1 VPSLRTIGGAS
12 WLSIALVLAMSW
24 FYFWTAAPEWQPEL
38 IARQDD
44 GYYNLLARG
53 FLRGHLSL
61 DAKADPYLATLK
73 NPWDPGQRGDHGLP
87 DASYFHGRYYLYHG
101 VSPEILLFLPFRIL
115 TGRFVSQTLACP
127 IFATCGL
134 MVSAWL
140 LLAVQRRYF
149 PRAPAPLILA
159 SIVAAG
165 LANMM
170 VVLLRRPSFREVPIT
185 CGYACCMVA
194 LAAIFQALHRRR
206 SACWLA
212 IAGTALGLA
221 VGSRPLYLLACP
233 VVFLP
238 VWWDARAR
246 RLGRACWRDREWRT
260 LVGAAVLPL
269 LLVGLGLALYNYLR
283 FGNPVEFGLRYQFW
297 FEDPAKTQRFAWSF
311 FVYNLRTYWL
321 APAEWSRYFPFV
333 TFIKLPPQP
342 AGFYG
347 AEDPYGILPNLPF
360 ALFALGSPALLGA
373 GRPDAGGR
381 LRVFS
386 LSVAFTAASMS
397 VVMAFFQASLNRYM
411 VDFLPAVV
419 LLACLGLFAVSARP
433 WCRGTS
439 AAALT
444 FTACL
449 LSGYSAGFG
458 VLASLRHNELFRAE
472 HPVLYGRMAHRW
484 NWLSYAYDRWH
495 RTEYGPLEMKVIFP
509 VDRIGTVEPLV
520 ATGHSFLSDYLYV
533 HYLGP
538 DSIQFGLEHTSRA
551 GLLGRPV
558 PAAPGQVHELR
569 IDLGSLYPP
578 ADHPYFDSMPVTEAR
593 QRQNT
598 VRVILD
604 GDVVLDGLLPCY
616 EANGAAPSLGSAGD
630 RSGFGRP
637 FSGQIL
643 AWRRRPDA
651 IMDLRGNGYGAL
663 RLKLIVP
670 PFTGSRS
677 EPLVCTGETGRG
689 DLVYVRYESATR
701 VSFGYDHWGVGGF
714 VSAPCPIDPAAVQSI
729 EIDFGALHPAAPGP
743 PTSEGKRGIPGW
755 VRLSLN
761 GQIVLDREALY
772 YASKPATIAENPIGA
787 STATR
792 AFTGE
797 IVRVERRP

>member
-1 VPSLRTIGGAS
+1 VPTLRTIGRAP
-12 WLSIALVLAMSW
+12 WLPIALVLVISW
-24 FYFWTAAPEWQPEL
+24 FYFWTAVPAWQPEL
-38 IARQDD
+38 IARQDN

-53 FLRGHLSL
+53 ILQGHLFL
-61 DAKADPYLATLK
+61 DAKPDPFLATLA
-73 NPWDPGQRGDHGLP
+73 NPWDPALRGDHGLP
-87 DASYFHGRYYLYHG
+87 DASYFHGRYYLYFG

-115 TGRFVSQTLACP
+115 TGHFVGQSLACP

-134 MVSAWL
+134 MVSVWL

-149 PRAPAPLILA
+149 PLTPALLVLA
-159 SIVAAG
+159 SVAAVG

-194 LAAIFQALHRRR
+194 LAAIFQALHQRR
-206 SACWLA
+206 SACWLVV
-212 IAGTALGLA
+212 AGTALGLA

-238 VWWDARAR
+238 AWWDARSR
-246 RLGRACWRDREWRT
+246 RLGRACWRDPEWRT
-260 LVGAAVLPL
+260 LAWAALLPL
-269 LLVGLGLALYNYLR
+269 LAVGFGLALYNYLR

-311 FVYNLRTYWL
+311 FLYNLRTYWL
-321 APAEWSRYFPFV
+321 APAGWSQYFPFV
-333 TFIKLPPQP
+333 TFIKLPPSP
-342 AGFYG
+342 PGFYG

-360 ALFALGSPALLGA
+360 ALFALGWPALLGC
-373 GRPDAGGR
+373 GRPGTGDR
-381 LRVFS
+381 LRAFS

-397 VVMAFFQASLNRYM
+397 LVMAFFQASLNRYM
-411 VDFLPAVV
+411 VDFLPAVM
-419 LLACLGLFAVSARP
+419 LLAGLGVFAVRAQQ
-433 WCRGTS
+433 WCRG
-439 AAALT
+439 AAAAAIT
-444 FTACL
+444 FTACG

-458 VLASLRHNELFRAE
+458 ILASLRHNELFRTE
-472 HPVLYGRMAHRW
+472 HPVLYARIAHRW
-484 NWLSYAYDRWH
+484 NWVSYEYDRLH
-495 RTEYGPLEMKVIFP
+495 RTEYGPVEMKVIFP

-538 DSIQFGLEHTSRA
+538 ESIQFGLEHTSRA

-558 PAAPGQVHELR
+558 RAARGQVHELR

-578 ADHPYFDSMPVTEAR
+578 ADHPYFDPMPVAEAQ

-598 VRVILD
+598 VRVLLD

-616 EANGAAPSLGSAGD
+616 EAAGPTPSVGSAGD

-643 AWRRRPDA
+643 AWRRMPSANLDV
-651 IMDLRGNGYGAL
+651 RGNGYGPL
-663 RLKLIVP
+663 RLKLILP
-670 PFTGSRS
+670 AFTGPRS

-689 DLVYVRYESATR
+689 DLVYVHYESPTR

-714 VSAPCPIDPAAVQSI
+714 VSSPCTIVPAAVQLI
-729 EIDFGALHPAAPGP
+729 EIDFGALHPAVRGRPSPEASRGLPGHL
-743 PTSEGKRGIPGW
+743 
-755 VRLSLN
+755 RLSLN
-761 GQIVLDREALY
+761 AQTVLDREALY
-772 YASKPATIAENPIGA
+772 YASAPATIAQNPIGA
-787 STATR
+787 STAAS

-797 IVRVERRP
+797 IVRVERQP